1 MSMVHFKKELS
12 TQALQ
17 LIEAKGSFEKIK
29 AYNDIQQIK
38 TFFNAYIN
46 GYWYDSISAK
56 KLDKRLREDY
66 PVIDSINNL
75 SGFTTSTQSESNLPS
90 IDPDISRLI
99 QDYWGIQLDVL
110 LKDCVVKK
118 LEDFVDYVD

>member
-17 LIEAKGSFEKIK
+17 LIEAKGSFDKIK

-38 TFFNAYIN
+38 TFFNAYTN

-75 SGFTTSTQSESNLPS
+75 SGSTTSTQSEPNSPS

>member
-1 MSMVHFKKELS
+1 MPTVHFRKELS
-12 TQALQ
+12 IQALQ
-17 LIEAKGSFEKIK
+17 LIEAKGSFDKIK

-38 TFFNAYIN
+38 TFLNAYIN
-46 GYWYDSISAK
+46 GYWYDSTAAK

-75 SGFTTSTQSESNLPS
+75 SGPTTSARSDSDLPS
-90 IDPDISRLI
+90 IDSDISRLN

-110 LKDCVVKK
+110 LKDCIVKT
-118 LEDFVDYVD
+118 LEDFVEYED